1 MNIKKG
7 QSVIIIAGK
16 DRGKTGKVVLALPKQ
31 DKVVVEGINMV
42 NKRIK
47 SRKQN
52 EAGQTVSVAT
62 PIHISNVK
70 VAEAAKKATK
80 AKTAKK

>member
-7 QSVIIIAGK
+7 QNVIIIAGK
-16 DRGKTGKVVLALPKQ
+16 DRGKTGKVILALPKK

-42 NKRIK
+42 NKRVK
-47 SRKQN
+47 ARKQG
-52 EAGQTVSVAT
+52 EVGQTVSVAT

-70 VAEAAKKATK
+70 VVDATKKVAKATK
-80 AKTAKK
+80 K